1 MMFDDY
7 NTEILCSYQESIGTF
22 NFGKICEDVRELQ
35 LACGEI
41 ALNSLH
47 ISTFNDAKSYMIL
60 SFSLEKEL
68 SVKDRISFVYTM
80 SEANIIYQS

>member
-7 NTEILCSYQESIGTF
+7 NTEILCSYQESIGIF
-22 NFGKICEDVRELQ
+22 DFGKICEDVRELQ

-47 ISTFNDAKSYMIL
+47 ISTFNDAKSDMIL

-68 SVKDRISFVYTM
+68 SVKDRISFVYSM
-80 SEANIIYQS
+80 SEANIIY